1 MITQEGVVNLSV
13 KDQLASP
20 ELVNDVHSRLNQ
32 TLVKARVVPG
42 CLAQLVQI
50 VRLAKLRAAKI
61 CIAGGRHSMGGQQ
74 FGSDMI
80 LVDMTSM
87 NQVLHFDQFKGHV
100 EVQAGMLWPE
110 LISFLRNSQPSD
122 GKQWTIAQKQT
133 GCDGLSIGGAL
144 SANIHGRGLTLP
156 PFVNDIEQFTIV
168 MHDGEVK
175 TCNRQNN
182 PELFRLAIGGYGLF
196 GVIASVTLRLIPKT
210 TLRRSVSVV
219 RCDSVVRAMEENM
232 AKGTTYGDFQF
243 SIDDQSEDF
252 LSTGILSLYEPVS
265 QAMPESD
272 QKLLTAAD
280 WRELL
285 FLAHTDKSAAF
296 KKYSQHYLS
305 TDGQLYASDS
315 FQMSTYFENYHEELD
330 KRLTNNPRGTE
341 VITELYVPPQALP
354 AFLRD
359 CAALL
364 QKHKAN
370 VIYGTVR
377 MIEPDLETFL
387 PWAKERAACIIF
399 NLHVEHSELGLAQ
412 AKPAFQALI
421 QTAIS
426 YGGSYYLT
434 YHRFATG
441 QQLLT
446 CYPQLIEFVE
456 QKILFDPDRM
466 FSSTWFDYICD
477 CLLTQADPCL
487 AGTGV

>member
-1 MITQEGVVNLSV
+1 MSYGILPNGKQQFIDSNGNPLAGGKVYYYIPSTTTFKNTYQDDAGSSLNTNPVVL
-13 KDQLASP
+13 DASG
-20 ELVNDVHSRLNQ
+20 Q
-32 TLVKARVVPG
+32 
-42 CLAQLVQI
+42 
-50 VRLAKLRAAKI
+50 
-61 CIAGGRHSMGGQQ
+61 CIAYGTGSYRQQ
-74 FGSDMI
+74 VFDVNNNLI
-80 LVDMTSM
+80 WDQQVDT
-87 NQVLHFDQFKGHV
+87 
-100 EVQAGMLWPE
+100 P
-110 LISFLRNSQPSD
+110 
-122 GKQWTIAQKQT
+122 
-133 GCDGLSIGGAL
+133 
-144 SANIHGRGLTLP
+144 
-156 PFVNDIEQFTIV
+156 
-168 MHDGEVK
+168 
-175 TCNRQNN
+175 
-182 PELFRLAIGGYGLF
+182 
-196 GVIASVTLRLIPKT
+196 
-210 TLRRSVSVV
+210 
-219 RCDSVVRAMEENM
+219 
-232 AKGTTYGDFQF
+232 
-243 SIDDQSEDF
+243 
-252 LSTGILSLYEPVS
+252 
-265 QAMPESD
+265 
-272 QKLLTAAD
+272 LTAAD